1 MRVTIDT
8 KHDSLEEI
16 KKVVALLSEMI
27 HKQSSSNSSGN
38 SMLDFNLPA
47 GNSNSADASS
57 GGMMNMFDLPDSGIS
72 SNKQEAV
79 SSSEAPFGS
88 LAGIFNT
95 ANGGATGSGKRSEE
109 KDEKEAYS
117 YSGEAK
123 MEVY

>member
-16 KKVVALLSEMI
+16 RKVVALLSEMI
-27 HKQSSSNSSGN
+27 HKQNGSSSSV
-38 SMLDFNLPA
+38 LDFNLPA
-47 GNSNSADASS
+47 GNNGDTSSS
-57 GGMMNMFDLPDSGIS
+57 GGMMNMFDLPDSGAS
-72 SNKQEAV
+72 SSKSEPM

-95 ANGGATGSGKRSEE
+95 ANGGAGAGSGKRSEE
-109 KDEKEAYS
+109 KDEKDAYA

>member
-27 HKQSSSNSSGN
+27 YKQSGSSSSA
-38 SMLDFNLPA
+38 LDFNLPA
-47 GNSNSADASS
+47 GNSNSTDTSS
-57 GGMMNMFDLPDSGIS
+57 GGMMNMFDLPEFSTS
-72 SNKQEAV
+72 SNKQETV
-79 SSSEAPFGS
+79 NSSDAPFGS

-95 ANGGATGSGKRSEE
+95 AGGAGNGRRTEE
-109 KDEKEAYS
+109 KDEKNAYS

>member
-16 KKVVALLSEMI
+16 RKVVALLSEMI
-27 HKQSSSNSSGN
+27 HKQSGSSSSV
-38 SMLDFNLPA
+38 LDFDLPI
-47 GNSNSADASS
+47 GNGSGVDASS
-57 GGMMNMFDLPDSGIS
+57 GGGMMNMFDLPNSGAS
-72 SNKQEAV
+72 SNKSEPT

-95 ANGGATGSGKRSEE
+95 ANGGAGAGSGKRSEE
-109 KDEKEAYS
+109 KDEKDAYAYS
-117 YSGEAK
+117 GDAK

>member
-27 HKQSSSNSSGN
+27 HKQSGSHSSG
-38 SMLDFNLPA
+38 SSILDFNLPA
-47 GNSNSADASS
+47 GTSSSADASS
-57 GGMMNMFDLPDSGIS
+57 GGMMNMFDLPDSGTS
-72 SNKQEAV
+72 TNKQEAV
-79 SSSEAPFGS
+79 NSSDAPFGS

-95 ANGGATGSGKRSEE
+95 AGGAGNGRRTEE
-109 KDEKEAYS
+109 KDEKDAYS